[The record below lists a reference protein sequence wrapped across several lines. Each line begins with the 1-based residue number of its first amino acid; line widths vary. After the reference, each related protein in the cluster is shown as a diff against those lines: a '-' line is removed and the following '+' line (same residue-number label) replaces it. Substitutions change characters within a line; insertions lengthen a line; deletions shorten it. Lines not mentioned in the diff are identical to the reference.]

1 MPIGGSGAGLVP
13 IPKVPIGGNGAGL
26 VPIATLPIGGN
37 GAGLVPIPT
46 LPIGGNGAG
55 LVPIA
60 TVPIGGNGAGL
71 VPMAIIPSG
80 AGHVV
85 TPTTLRRIVTV
96 VNTTN
101 NASKIAR
108 LKFFTTFLPDSKYQ
122 SEGKPIPLQNASQYF
137 FKHLSHR

>member
-26 VPIATLPIGGN
+26 VPIATVPIGGN
-37 GAGLVPIPT
+37 GAGLVPM
-46 LPIGGNGAG
+46 
-55 LVPIA
+55 A

-96 VNTTN
+96 VSTTN

-108 LKFFTTFLPDSKYQ
+108 LKFFTTFL
-122 SEGKPIPLQNASQYF
+122 QNRDDLLPEKSLCDYF
-137 FKHLSHR
+137 WQVNTKLHISPYTWILAKRAKMSSAFF